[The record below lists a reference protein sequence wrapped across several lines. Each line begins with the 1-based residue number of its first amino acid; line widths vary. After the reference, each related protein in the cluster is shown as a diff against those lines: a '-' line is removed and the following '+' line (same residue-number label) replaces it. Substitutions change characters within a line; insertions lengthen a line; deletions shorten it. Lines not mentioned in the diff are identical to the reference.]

1 MPHTSAKFWPKD
13 NVVWIEHL
21 VGWFAEAANA
31 LAFAQLVAAF
41 VTAAATF
48 ALWRVTRV
56 LAVETKTLA
65 AMTSNPFVVGSFEP
79 SVADGGAFDVV
90 LRNTGNATAFDIE
103 LKFSPPLPHPLDEDE
118 NATETVFKV
127 SLLGPGQSLPLLGVQ
142 AVQAPDT
149 KFKVSVS
156 WSASPTSSN
165 RTPLTYE
172 TRIFSGITCGW
183 STKGLHQIA
192 EELEKLRKQLPKQ

>member
-1 MPHTSAKFWPKD
+1 MW
-13 NVVWIEHL
+13 VEHL
-21 VGWFAEAANA
+21 IGWFAEAANA
-31 LAFAQLVAAF
+31 LAIAQLVAAF

-79 SVADGGAFDVV
+79 SVADSGAFDVV
-90 LRNTGNATAFDIE
+90 LRNTGNATAFDIK

-118 NATETVFKV
+118 NATETVFEV

-142 AVQAPDT
+142 AIEAPDT

-156 WSASPTSSN
+156 WSALPTNSN

-172 TRIFSGITCGW
+172 TKIFPGITRGW
-183 STKGLHQIA
+183 NTRGLHQVA
-192 EELEKLRKQLPKQ
+192 QELEKLRKAQEKNG